1 MERAQETKTE
11 EDYTKIT
18 NNYCFFNC
26 FFYIYGDYRLCQ
38 FTARVLLNIPTFF
51 LLGFKWFAV
60 CQYIAKT
67 SRLLSLLD
75 NMA

>member
-18 NNYCFFNC
+18 AVFFIVY

-38 FTARVLLNIPTFF
+38 FTARV
-51 LLGFKWFAV
+51 
-60 CQYIAKT
+60 
-67 SRLLSLLD
+67 
-75 NMA
+75 